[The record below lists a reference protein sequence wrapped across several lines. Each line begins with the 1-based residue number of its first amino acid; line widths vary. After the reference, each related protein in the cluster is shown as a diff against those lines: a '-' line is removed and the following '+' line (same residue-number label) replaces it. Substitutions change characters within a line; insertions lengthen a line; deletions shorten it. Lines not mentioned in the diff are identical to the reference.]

1 MVLHTWGQ
9 RLQHHPHVHCV
20 VPAGGLAPDGARWI
34 HARPTFFLP
43 VKVLRQVFRG
53 KLVAGLR
60 DALRRAAC
68 TFPARSRRSPLRAL
82 SRVAPIPLSPR
93 VGGVREATLWQPEP
107 CLALPR
113 ALHPPR
119 RHLESP
125 ARRRDRRHR
134 RLSVEGLSTREP
146 DPHAHA
152 RGRRIPAPLSPPH
165 PPEAL
170 RPHPLLRLPRVALSY
185 ASWLSVVRRS
195 PSHQRHRTNRSLLH
209 RHDRRGRARA
219 AERMR
224 IVERLT
230 ARQLFLEALL
240 AVFMTPRSR
249 ARVPPSAHGRART
262 RVRRRCLL
270 TARSPARAPAA
281 AHAWNVLT
289 IVITPRSAA
298 RRPDNRAP
306 HD

>member
-20 VPAGGLAPDGARWI
+20 VPAGGLAPDGRGGSTRG
-34 HARPTFFLP
+34 RPSFSRSRCCGRSFAANSSP
-43 VKVLRQVFRG
+43 VCGTL
-53 KLVAGLR
+53 
-60 DALRRAAC
+60 LRRAAC
-68 TFPARSRRSPLRAL
+68 TFPARSRRSPLRAF
-82 SRVAPIPLSPR
+82 SRVAPILYRHAWVVYAKPPLAARAMS
-93 VGGVREATLWQPEP
+93 
-107 CLALPR
+107 ALPR

-165 PPEAL
+165 PPEASSASATSASS
-170 RPHPLLRLPRVALSY
+170 RRAVAH

-219 AERMR
+219 
-224 IVERLT
+224 VERPC
-230 ARQLFLEALL
+230 A
-240 AVFMTPRSR
+240 S
-249 ARVPPSAHGRART
+249 SSG
-262 RVRRRCLL
+262 
-270 TARSPARAPAA
+270 
-281 AHAWNVLT
+281 
-289 IVITPRSAA
+289 
-298 RRPDNRAP
+298 
-306 HD
+306 